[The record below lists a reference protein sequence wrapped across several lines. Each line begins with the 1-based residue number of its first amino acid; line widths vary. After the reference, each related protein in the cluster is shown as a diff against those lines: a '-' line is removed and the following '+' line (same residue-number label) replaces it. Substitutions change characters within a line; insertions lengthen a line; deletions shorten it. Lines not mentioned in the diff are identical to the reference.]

1 MNIEEFKKTVFGA
14 DYCDKESYITEAFF
28 ANPHKYP
35 DSERD
40 KLEAHMKT
48 CARCTHVFIE
58 DEERQRMW
66 DKIMKD

>member
-1 MNIEEFKKTVFGA
+1 MNYEEFKKTVFGV

-40 KLEAHMKT
+40 N
-48 CARCTHVFIE
+48 
-58 DEERQRMW
+58 
-66 DKIMKD
+66 

>member
-1 MNIEEFKKTVFGA
+1 MNYEEFKKTVFGV

-40 KLEAHMKT
+40 KLIHHMKT
-48 CARCTHVFIE
+48 CTRCTHVYYE
-58 DEERQRMW
+58 DEEQKRMW